1 MKEIGDL
8 LQKARI
14 MKKLSLEEIND
25 ETKIRLDQLKAIEA
39 GDFQKLPGEVY
50 VKGFIM
56 NFARAVGLDE
66 HEVLKKYY
74 KLKNAAETGA
84 DDEASADA
92 GPSPAE
98 GKEQTGCVPPEIPFS
113 GQPFKIKK
121 AKSKGSFG
129 KRVSLKQVIV
139 GLLLAALLVTGGFF
153 AYHRLTA
160 EQSTV
165 PETTPKLAEDEEAPI
180 FQEETPAGSDTDSRE
195 ETTQAGFDW
204 QVENEDRAEQR
215 ESASPVLKA
224 QARSTVWI
232 GLYQKDSGE
241 MIFEGTL
248 RPQDTQEWILT
259 EPVQLKVGNA
269 RGLHLIFNGQD
280 LGILG
285 AEGEVKRLEFSPG
298 SGVKQI

>member
-14 MKKLSLEEIND
+14 KKKLSLEEIND

-74 KLKNAAETGA
+74 ELKNATETGT
-84 DDEASADA
+84 DVEASADT

-98 GKEQTGCVPPEIPFS
+98 GQQQTRGLPPEIPFS
-113 GQPFKIKK
+113 GRHFKMKK
-121 AKSKGSFG
+121 AKAKRSFG
-129 KRVSLKQVIV
+129 KRVSLPQVIT
-139 GLLLAALLVTGGFF
+139 GLLLVALLVTGGFF
-153 AYHRLTA
+153 AYHRFTA
-160 EQSTV
+160 GQTTV
-165 PETTPKLAEDEEAPI
+165 PETMPKSAEDEETPLPQGEA
-180 FQEETPAGSDTDSRE
+180 PAGSDPDGR
-195 ETTQAGFDW
+195 ETTRTGFEW
-204 QVENEDRAEQR
+204 QVDDEDRAEQR
-215 ESASPVLKA
+215 ESAPPVLKA
-224 QARSTVWI
+224 RALSAVWI

-241 MIFEGTL
+241 MLFEGTL
-248 RPQDTQEWILT
+248 RPQDTREWILT

-285 AEGEVKRLEFSPG
+285 AEGEVKKLEFSPG